1 MFSLA
6 LGLRKSLL
14 FGKGNV
20 ENDVLF
26 QKVTQAYSDRNPSAP
41 IRSQT

>member
-20 ENDVLF
+20 VSKKYLSGKKELF
-26 QKVTQAYSDRNPSAP
+26 SVA
-41 IRSQT
+41 